1 MSTHNP
7 VRVAVR
13 RTLICG
19 AAASAALFGSVS
31 AMAQDQD
38 ADSGELTEV
47 VVTGSRI
54 VRQDFIAN
62 SPITTVSA
70 EQLKQNADITLDT
83 FLNTLPGVNPA
94 GTTTSN
100 NPPNNGQANIN
111 LRGLGANRNLVL
123 IDGRRAMVS
132 ASDQTVDLNTI
143 PSALIENIEVITGG
157 AGATYGADAVAGAV
171 NLKLKRNF
179 EGAEVNVGYSNSTE
193 ESDAQEYTVST
204 ALGAN
209 FGDDRGNAVIAF
221 EYGNREGMIKSQRSF
236 SANATATTSF
246 LPEGLYF
253 PSGNNP
259 TQAAVDGVF
268 ARYNVPAGAVPAS
281 SSLIGF
287 NLDGTL
293 FSRGVFNS
301 PLDVRNWRYPV
312 DLSVNSA
319 LFPDVYSYN
328 FDAVNILT
336 LPLERRS
343 MMTKLNYGWDN
354 GVEVF
359 SQFGYTQYES
369 ASALAPTPISTV
381 ITAAPGQNRT
391 AGEATSALVAPGGRI
406 NSLLVVPVTNPF
418 IPADFRTVLA
428 SRTGDNA
435 ALVGSGATE
444 PFLMRQRTLDA
455 GLRQSNYENTVVQYL
470 LGVKGKFSDTWRW
483 EAYASEGRT
492 EIAESQQGNIDT
504 QRLLGLLA
512 AADGGASV
520 CAGGFN
526 PFGRQPISD
535 ACRDYLEVSNTL
547 TTKFKQQIVQAYV
560 TGEAFQMPAGPVS
573 VVLGGEYRGF
583 RYSLDPG
590 AAGGPIS
597 GFTTQDPAS
606 GTNAFKDL
614 FTEALIPLASDK
626 SWAKSL
632 ELSLGYRLSDSKFKN
647 TATGIETD
655 GSSDNAYKLE
665 LSWAVNDVFRTRA
678 SYQRAV
684 RAPNFGELFDGG
696 GSSPQIFDPCSVT
709 SAARTSG
716 ANAARL
722 RTLCATAGE
731 IGGLGAA
738 VDTFVQTPG
747 TQASITLTGNTAAK
761 PETADTITFGVVFT
775 EPFDVARLRASL
787 DYYNIKIKD
796 PLIQPDPNLYIA
808 DCYNYYGNNSNYSDT
823 FKNCT
828 GLFRAGDIL
837 GIDNPDDADGFFPFV
852 NGGEYK
858 TDGID
863 LQVDYGMDL
872 GPGQLQTQLY
882 VNYLLSWKQQAG
894 PQFPSQDFAGTVQ
907 YFGAGDGLGGTYP
920 EIRANLQARYSIGK
934 FDFDV
939 RGRYIDAMKNRASVI
954 FPGETS
960 FTGVPSITYWDASA
974 AWNFSDNISVRVGLN
989 NAFDKQPPTYQPNVQ
1004 SGTDPSVYDVI
1015 GRRWFAQVRMK
1026 F

>member
-13 RTLICG
+13 RTLVCG
-19 AAASAALFGSVS
+19 VAASAALFGSV
-31 AMAQDQD
+31 AALAQDQD
-38 ADSGELTEV
+38 AAAGEELTEV

-143 PSALIENIEVITGG
+143 PSALIESIEVVTGG

-171 NLKLKRNF
+171 NLKLRRNF

-193 ESDAQEYTVST
+193 ESDAQEYTVSA

-209 FGDDRGNAVIAF
+209 FSDDRGNAIIGF
-221 EYGNREGMIKSQRSF
+221 EYGNREGMIKSQRAF

-268 ARYNVPAGAVPAS
+268 AGYGVPAGAVPAS

-343 MMTKLNYGWDN
+343 MLAKLNYGWDN

-359 SQFGYTQYES
+359 SQFGYTQYDS
-369 ASALAPTPISTV
+369 AAALAPTPISTV
-381 ITAAPGQNRT
+381 ITAAPGENRT
-391 AGEATSALVAPGGRI
+391 AGEATSPLVAPGGRI
-406 NSLLVVPVTNPF
+406 NSLLVIPVTNPF
-418 IPADFRTVLA
+418 IPAGFRTLLA
-428 SRTGDNA
+428 SRTGDNT
-435 ALVGSGATE
+435 ALAGSGATE

-455 GLRQSNYENTVVQYL
+455 GLRQSDYQNTVVQYL
-470 LGVKGKFSDTWRW
+470 LGVKGKLSDTWRW

-492 EIAESQQGNIDT
+492 EIAERQQGNIDT

-535 ACRDYLEVSNTL
+535 ACRD
-547 TTKFKQQIVQAYV
+547 
-560 TGEAFQMPAGPVS
+560 
-573 VVLGGEYRGF
+573 
-583 RYSLDPG
+583 
-590 AAGGPIS
+590 
-597 GFTTQDPAS
+597 
-606 GTNAFKDL
+606 
-614 FTEALIPLASDK
+614 
-626 SWAKSL
+626 
-632 ELSLGYRLSDSKFKN
+632 
-647 TATGIETD
+647 
-655 GSSDNAYKLE
+655 
-665 LSWAVNDVFRTRA
+665 
-678 SYQRAV
+678 
-684 RAPNFGELFDGG
+684 
-696 GSSPQIFDPCSVT
+696 
-709 SAARTSG
+709 
-716 ANAARL
+716 
-722 RTLCATAGE
+722 
-731 IGGLGAA
+731 
-738 VDTFVQTPG
+738 
-747 TQASITLTGNTAAK
+747 
-761 PETADTITFGVVFT
+761 
-775 EPFDVARLRASL
+775 
-787 DYYNIKIKD
+787 
-796 PLIQPDPNLYIA
+796 
-808 DCYNYYGNNSNYSDT
+808 
-823 FKNCT
+823 
-828 GLFRAGDIL
+828 
-837 GIDNPDDADGFFPFV
+837 
-852 NGGEYK
+852 
-858 TDGID
+858 
-863 LQVDYGMDL
+863 
-872 GPGQLQTQLY
+872 
-882 VNYLLSWKQQAG
+882 
-894 PQFPSQDFAGTVQ
+894 
-907 YFGAGDGLGGTYP
+907 
-920 EIRANLQARYSIGK
+920 
-934 FDFDV
+934 
-939 RGRYIDAMKNRASVI
+939 
-954 FPGETS
+954 
-960 FTGVPSITYWDASA
+960 
-974 AWNFSDNISVRVGLN
+974 
-989 NAFDKQPPTYQPNVQ
+989 
-1004 SGTDPSVYDVI
+1004 
-1015 GRRWFAQVRMK
+1015 
-1026 F
+1026 